1 MKEKFG
7 YLPQNE
13 RKKVLL
19 ICDDIRV
26 TSGVATIAREM
37 VINTSQ
43 HFNWVNL
50 AGAIEH
56 PENGKRFDISSDTN
70 KNSGIDDSSVILY
83 PINGYGNPDLLRSIM
98 DIEKP
103 DAIMII
109 TDPRYF
115 EWLFSM
121 ESEIRK
127 TTPIVYLNI
136 WDDFPTPMYNKPYY
150 EACDALL
157 AISKQTKLINE
168 IVLGDKAEGKIIEY
182 VPHGLN
188 ENHYFPIDDSNK
200 DLIQFKQNLFGGE
213 EKDFILFF
221 NSRNIR
227 RKQIPDAMLAWRYFL
242 DSLPKEKADR
252 CAFILHTEVISEQ
265 GTDLEAVRKA
275 ILQDYPSS
283 IYFSQSK
290 LSSSDLNML
299 YNIADS
305 QILLSSNEGWGLTL
319 TEAMLAGTPIIA
331 NVTGGM
337 QDQMRFVDNQGKWF
351 TPSKSLP
358 SNHTGK
364 WKSHGEWAFPVYP
377 TNRSL
382 QGSPKTPYIWDDR
395 CRPEDATK
403 QIQKLYE
410 MGRVKRKELG
420 KLGRE
425 WAISDEAGLTSE
437 KMSNRIINAFDALF
451 DTWSPRAR
459 FEFIN
464 VNETK
469 DDSISHELLY

>member
-252 CAFILHTEVISEQ
+252 CAFILHTEVISDQ

-337 QDQMRFVDNQGKWF
+337 QDQMVNGHSQFIQQIDLFKVHQKLLTFGMIDVDQKMQL
-351 TPSKSLP
+351 SKS
-358 SNHTGK
+358 
-364 WKSHGEWAFPVYP
+364 KSCMRWGE
-377 TNRSL
+377 
-382 QGSPKTPYIWDDR
+382 
-395 CRPEDATK
+395 
-403 QIQKLYE
+403 
-410 MGRVKRKELG
+410 
-420 KLGRE
+420 
-425 WAISDEAGLTSE
+425 
-437 KMSNRIINAFDALF
+437 
-451 DTWSPRAR
+451 
-459 FEFIN
+459 
-464 VNETK
+464 
-469 DDSISHELLY
+469 